1 MNAYR
6 SYKQESARCSYDC
19 TPGRGDWCQNID
31 LYHGLII
38 DNKYGGFGEADI
50 IQSEPERTLTD

>member
-1 MNAYR
+1 MRIVPTNRNQRDAPMTVR
-6 SYKQESARCSYDC
+6 R
-19 TPGRGDWCQNID
+19 GRGDWCQNID